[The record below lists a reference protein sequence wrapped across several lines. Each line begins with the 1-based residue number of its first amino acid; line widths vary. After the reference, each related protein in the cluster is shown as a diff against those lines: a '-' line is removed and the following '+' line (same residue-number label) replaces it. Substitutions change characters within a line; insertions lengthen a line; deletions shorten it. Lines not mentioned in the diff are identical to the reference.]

1 MGNQLVEKIISH
13 ALESKTMNKE
23 QILNMSNFTDF
34 TSNQVVEMLRVLQL
48 EIKTLRHNRDYEIE
62 NLRHTVATLDSKLMS
77 QESEI
82 KKYRELIQRYLQLL
96 EKPLTIKERLK
107 GKKIV

>member
-1 MGNQLVEKIISH
+1 MGNQLAEKIISH
-13 ALESKTMNKE
+13 ELESKTMNKE

-62 NLRHTVATLDSKLMS
+62 NLRHTITSLDSKLKI
-77 QESEI
+77 QETEI
-82 KKYRELIQRYLQLL
+82 KKFRELTQRYLQLL

>member
-62 NLRHTVATLDSKLMS
+62 NLRHTVATLDSKLMV